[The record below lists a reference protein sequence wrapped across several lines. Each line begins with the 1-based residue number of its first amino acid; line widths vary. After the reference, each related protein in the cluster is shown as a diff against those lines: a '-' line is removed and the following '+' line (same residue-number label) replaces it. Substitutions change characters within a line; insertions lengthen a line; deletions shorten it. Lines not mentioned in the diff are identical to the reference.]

1 MLHQHAHVRVPS
13 FTMPIK
19 HLQIRHV
26 RGLTT
31 FTHTHK
37 KKKKKFHISSFLN
50 SLFDDQ
56 TVRVLQNLWTMKQ
69 YLNGTLCSGQ

>member
-19 HLQIRHV
+19 HLQLRHV

-31 FTHTHK
+31 FTHTQ
-37 KKKKKFHISSFLN
+37 KKKFHISSFLN

-56 TVRVLQNLWTMKQ
+56 TVRVLQNL
-69 YLNGTLCSGQ
+69 GQ